1 MNAPRA
7 HLIGLSAALLVCAVS
22 SGRAQDAAA
31 PPARQD
37 PPWFVDIATEVGLAD
52 NRAKDCAF
60 TDLDGDGWL
69 DLVLSKKTFLVSRKR
84 GTKFKAVEGVG
95 IPFPVVQ
102 QIPLGRDGK
111 PDSEKAK
118 TQQLVPH
125 YLYFADVDNDGD
137 QDALA
142 GIKATWVRF
151 GAGGFESVAA
161 CDHGDRSTVWLND
174 GSGGF
179 ARGPASEY
187 TLPGNVGP
195 VMALAVCDV
204 DQDGILDVFEG
215 REYQVYGQL
224 EGCGVDRLFRG
235 DGQGGF
241 ADVTTASRLTTLP
254 AAAGPR
260 SSRPTY
266 GVTHG
271 DMDGDG
277 DQDLL
282 ALSYGRQWNRQWR
295 NEGDGTF
302 VEVGRETMFAGDSI
316 QHGRYPDWAQEF
328 FKRRGAERPDEAP
341 FRANG
346 NTFDCAVAD
355 YDNDGDLDC
364 FLGEITH
371 AWAGESSDQS
381 ALLVNQGNGF
391 ERRGVD
397 ELLPARER
405 REERSW
411 NNGDLH
417 VAFADLQNDG
427 LQDLLIASGDYPDGQ
442 FLRVY
447 FQNEDHSFRDV
458 TAQLGLT
465 WEGCGSLSLGDHDR
479 DGDVDILIGRSFMRL
494 NKAHRDKY
502 LPGVEINRVGL
513 LRNDVANRSGNHF
526 LTVRLVGQGAGG
538 ANRSGIG
545 ARVEVVTGKTRQ
557 MREIRCGAGLA
568 NHQDPPEAYF
578 GVGRSERIDRLV
590 VRWNDAAGTVQR
602 FRDVPADRF
611 VTVVQ
616 GQEDLEKQKVFDRE
630 R

>member
-1 MNAPRA
+1 MTAPHAR
-7 HLIGLSAALLVCAVS
+7 LIGLSTALLATVVAS
-22 SGRAQDAAA
+22 ATAQDPAA
-31 PPARQD
+31 PPAPQD
-37 PPWFVDIATEVGLAD
+37 PPWFVDVATEVGLTD
-52 NRAKDCAF
+52 DRAKDCVF

-69 DLVLSKKTFLVSRKR
+69 DLVLSRRTFLVSRKR
-84 GTKFKAVEGVG
+84 GTRFKEVEGVG
-95 IPFPVVQ
+95 IPFPVVKQ
-102 QIPLGRDGK
+102 VPLGRDGK
-111 PDSEKAK
+111 PDQAKASTK
-118 TQQLVPH
+118 ELVPH
-125 YLYFADVDNDGD
+125 YLYFADIDNDGD

-151 GAGGFESVAA
+151 GAAGFESVAA
-161 CDHGDRSTVWLND
+161 SDHGARSTVWLND
-174 GSGGF
+174 GRGRF
-179 ARGPASEY
+179 ARGPASDY
-187 TLPGNVGP
+187 TLPANVGP

-204 DQDGILDVFEG
+204 DQDGLLDVFEG

-224 EGCGVDRLFRG
+224 EDCGIDRLFRG
-235 DGQGGF
+235 DGRGGF
-241 ADVTTASRLTTLP
+241 ADITTASRLTTLP
-254 AAAGPR
+254 VAAGHR

-302 VEVGRETMFAGDSI
+302 VDVGRETMFAGDAI
-316 QHGRYPDWAQEF
+316 QHGKYPEWAQEF
-328 FKRRGAERPDEAP
+328 FKRRGAERSDEAP

-364 FLGEITH
+364 FIGEITH
-371 AWAGESSDQS
+371 AWAGESSDLS

-391 ERRGVD
+391 KRITVAD
-397 ELLPARER
+397 LLPPRKR

-417 VAFADLQNDG
+417 VALADIQNDG
-427 LQDLLIASGDYPDGQ
+427 LQDLLIASGDYADGQ

-447 FQNEDHSFRDV
+447 FQNKDHTFKDV
-458 TAQLGLT
+458 TERLGMT
-465 WEGCGSLSLGDHDR
+465 WEGCGSLSLGDYDR

-494 NKAHRDKY
+494 NKAHREKFM
-502 LPGVEINRVGL
+502 PGLEINRVGL

-526 LTVRLVGQGAGG
+526 LTVKLVGKGAGG

-545 ARVEVVTGKTRQ
+545 ARVEVVTGKIRQ
-557 MREIRCGAGLA
+557 LREIRAGSGLA

-578 GVGRSERIDRLV
+578 GLGRSERIDRLV

-602 FRDVPADRF
+602 FTDVPANRF

-616 GQEDLEKQKVFDRE
+616 GKDELQKQKVFE